1 MLKSVTR
8 SADQPTATA
17 FPVMPTFRTGT
28 GKSFRGAATP
38 SLPCQRGHSTVEF
51 HEGRLAEARTA
62 ASSHQAWLRYMYL
75 GWPYM

>member
-8 SADQPTATA
+8 SADGDVALL
-17 FPVMPTFRTGT
+17 PTFRT

-38 SLPCQRGHSTVEF
+38 SFPCLRGHSTVEF

-62 ASSHQAWLRYMYL
+62 ASSHQASWLRYL
-75 GWPYM
+75 VGWP